1 MTTSAMP
8 SRIRRLIDDHG
19 GRMAKFLTGSVIS
32 TVVATVTFVSVF
44 GSGLLG
50 SKGSSL
56 VSSAVAAVVAYFLNR
71 HWTWGRRDRADFRS
85 EMLPYWGMVIG
96 TAIAAALVTGAAN
109 NLVRSITPDRGV
121 RTVTN
126 ALAYLGT
133 YGLFFLLK
141 YRVFHALFHQE
152 PPPADDSAGVAAERS
167 Q

>member
-1 MTTSAMP
+1 L
-8 SRIRRLIDDHG
+8 RRLIDDHG
-19 GRMAKFLTGSVIS
+19 GRMAKFVTGSAIA
-32 TVVATVTFVSVF
+32 TVVATGTFVAVF

-50 SKGSSL
+50 SKASSL

-71 HWTWGRRDRADFRS
+71 HWTWGRRDRADLRS

-96 TAIAAALVTGAAN
+96 TAIVAALVTGAAN
-109 NLVRSITPDRGV
+109 NLVRTITPDRGI

-126 ALAYLGT
+126 AIAYLGT
-133 YGLFFLLK
+133 YGVFFLLK

-152 PPPADDSAGVAAERS
+152 EEEQRSAGVAAERT

>member
-1 MTTSAMP
+1 MTTSATD
-8 SRIRRLIDDHG
+8 SRLRRLIDDHR
-19 GRMAKFLTGSVIS
+19 GRMAKFFTGSVIS
-32 TVVATVTFVSVF
+32 TVVATGTFVTVF

-85 EMLPYWGMVIG
+85 EMLPYWAMVIG

-126 ALAYLGT
+126 VLAYLGT
-133 YGLFFLLK
+133 YGVFFLLK
-141 YRVFHALFHQE
+141 YRVFHALFHQ
-152 PPPADDSAGVAAERS
+152 DDAGSTGGAGERVE
-167 Q
+167 